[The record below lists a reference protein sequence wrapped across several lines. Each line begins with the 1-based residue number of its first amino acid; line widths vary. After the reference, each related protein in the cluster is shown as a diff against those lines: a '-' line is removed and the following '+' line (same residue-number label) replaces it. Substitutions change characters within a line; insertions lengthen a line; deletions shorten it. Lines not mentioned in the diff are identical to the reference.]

1 MPTICM
7 VVPGSA
13 LGYNR
18 SAHEIQ
24 NLPPLGPPG
33 SGKGTQGKTL
43 GIFPRFFHCACGD
56 VFRSID
62 TRTTVGR
69 AFLDYSSKGQLVP
82 DEITVQLW
90 KARID
95 AAVDGHQFK
104 PDIDALVLDG
114 IPRNVG
120 QAKIMDQ
127 LIDVQKVFH
136 LSCPNREALYSRLKK
151 RALKD
156 NRLDDAN
163 DEVIKRRL
171 ATYEEES
178 KPILGY
184 YGAERITCIDATQ
197 PPAKVLLHVL
207 ESLNGS
213 TGSMSQPQFENF
225 TASSLYCEKCKA
237 AMPVRERLLLI
248 LPDKEVYD
256 YLCTGCASSVGSREV
271 TAGEKL
277 MAQSMAARRPRRA
290 ASPQRIQ
297 L

>member
-1 MPTICM
+1 MKYKTY
-7 VVPGSA
+7 
-13 LGYNR
+13 L
-18 SAHEIQ
+18 
-24 NLPPLGPPG
+24 LFGPPG

-43 GIFPRFFHCACGD
+43 GTIPRFFHCACGD

-69 AFLDYSSKGQLVP
+69 AFLEYSSKGQLVP

-136 LSCPNREALYSRLKK
+136 LSCPKRDELYARLKK

-178 KPILGY
+178 KPVLGY

-207 ESLNGS
+207 ESLNGV
-213 TGSMSQPQFENF
+213 N
-225 TASSLYCEKCKA
+225 
-237 AMPVRERLLLI
+237 
-248 LPDKEVYD
+248 
-256 YLCTGCASSVGSREV
+256 
-271 TAGEKL
+271 GEHES
-277 MAQSMAARRPRRA
+277 ATV
-290 ASPQRIQ
+290 
-297 L
+297 